1 MDTFVS
7 FGVFSFDCPK
17 EKITELMGVEPTK
30 SWNKG
35 DVGVYVKKMPIL
47 GWQLYSPLGRGNY
60 RLNDHIESLLPIL
73 ENKQSVIVSFS
84 RIYKIGIACGGY
96 FTSDSRPALHLSSE
110 IITRLSRLCL
120 SVDFDLYVNE

>member
-1 MDTFVS
+1 VDTFVS

-35 DVGVYVKKMPIL
+35 DVGEYVKKMPIS

-60 RLNDHIESLLPIL
+60 RLHDHIESLLPIL
-73 ENKQSVIVSFS
+73 ENKASVIVSFS
-84 RIYKIGIACGGY
+84 SIYNIGIACGGY
-96 FTSDSRPALHLSSE
+96 FTSDSRPSFHLSSE